1 MTYCD
6 PWSWKPLTNTEKV
19 NRDRLLANVELE
31 FNNIMSLDEISR
43 LPRNV
48 EDDEFFEIL
57 IRKINKAVLELQC
70 NSTASE
76 KLRINA
82 IKSELNQLKKNYSTL
97 TTSF

>member
-6 PWSWKPLTNTEKV
+6 PWSWKPLINTDKV

-70 NSTASE
+70 NSTVSE